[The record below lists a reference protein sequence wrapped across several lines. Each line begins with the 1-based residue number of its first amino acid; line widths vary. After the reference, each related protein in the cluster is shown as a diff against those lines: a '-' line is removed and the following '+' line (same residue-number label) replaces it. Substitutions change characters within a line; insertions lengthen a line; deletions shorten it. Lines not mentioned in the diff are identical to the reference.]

1 MNVGRGSG
9 CGGRGGGLTVSA
21 SESGTLRYPH
31 LLSEPGVEDLSG
43 DSFMRRRKSAEWEE
57 EEKEETERERS
68 ELFDVL
74 VIEAEPPEHGPLA
87 PPQPHPWRR
96 CSRKPHYTLLPW

>member
-9 CGGRGGGLTVSA
+9 CGGSGGGLTVSA

-43 DSFMRRRKSAEWEE
+43 DSFMRRRKSVEWEEEEKE
-57 EEKEETERERS
+57 EEKEETERE
-68 ELFDVL
+68 
-74 VIEAEPPEHGPLA
+74 I
-87 PPQPHPWRR
+87 
-96 CSRKPHYTLLPW
+96 